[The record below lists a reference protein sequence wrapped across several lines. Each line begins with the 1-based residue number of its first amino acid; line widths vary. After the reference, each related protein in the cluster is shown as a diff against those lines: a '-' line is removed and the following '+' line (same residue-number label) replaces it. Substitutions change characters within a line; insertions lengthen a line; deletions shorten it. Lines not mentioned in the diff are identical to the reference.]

1 MTSTSSDRQ
10 YALPF
15 DIHITVSGRHT
26 SLSSRLHEQLV
37 GDASE
42 RGDPGMAA
50 VHAIE
55 SMLLAMADRGQ
66 DLGSPGLSL
75 AIVDAVEAVAEYLS
89 CI

>member
-1 MTSTSSDRQ
+1 MTGTLSDRQ
-10 YALPF
+10 HALPF

-26 SLSSRLHEQLV
+26 GLSSRLHEQLV
-37 GDASE
+37 GDAPE
-42 RGDPGMAA
+42 RDDPSMAA

-55 SMLLAMADRGQ
+55 ALLLAMAHRGL
-66 DLGSPGLSL
+66 DLGSPEVSL

>member
-1 MTSTSSDRQ
+1 MTGTPSERH

-15 DIHITVSGRHT
+15 EIHITLSDGHT

-42 RGDPGMAA
+42 RDDPGTAA

-55 SMLLAMADRGQ
+55 ALLLAMAHRGVN
-66 DLGSPGLSL
+66 LGTVEVSV
-75 AIVDAVEAVAEYLS
+75 AVVDAVEAVAEYLS